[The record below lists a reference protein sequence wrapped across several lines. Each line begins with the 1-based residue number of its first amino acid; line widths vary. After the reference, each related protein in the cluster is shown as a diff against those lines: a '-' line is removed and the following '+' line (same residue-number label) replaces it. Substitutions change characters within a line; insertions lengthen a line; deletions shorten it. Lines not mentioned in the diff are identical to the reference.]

1 MGGSRR
7 KGTVTPLNSQ
17 FPPEEVHKAT
27 KHVQDAIA
35 EKNND
40 LHRLQAFLNDN
51 NNLINLVQKL
61 PDQLSHDVMAS
72 QSLFF
77 VFCFFSFFSIT
88 LCIKVS

>member
-40 LHRLQAFLNDN
+40 LIRLQAFLNDN

-61 PDQLSHDVMAS
+61 PDQLSHHVMAS
-72 QSLFF
+72 QSLL
-77 VFCFFSFFSIT
+77 FCFFNFFFYYP
-88 LCIKVS
+88 L